1 MGSRHEIILKNDH
14 AELPRLAEEVES
26 FLAAHDASDSVIF
39 KINLVL
45 DELVTNILSYGYPDQ
60 ATTHEIAV
68 RLGLQGREVELT
80 IDDDGIA
87 FNPLDAVKP
96 DLEAS
101 LEDRVVGG
109 LGVHFMREIMARV
122 EYRREAGHNVLV
134 MARSLDEEAAAPQ

>member
-1 MGSRHEIILKNDH
+1 MGSRHEILLKNDH

-26 FLAAHDASDSVIF
+26 FLAAHDASHSVIF

-60 ATTHEIAV
+60 TTHEIAV
-68 RLGLQGREVELT
+68 RLGLDGREVELT
-80 IDDDGIA
+80 IEDDGIA
-87 FNPLDAVKP
+87 FNPLDAAKP

-101 LEDRVVGG
+101 LEERVVGG
-109 LGVHFMREIMARV
+109 LGVHFMREIMEKV

-134 MARSLDEEAAAPQ
+134 MARSLDEEAPAPQ